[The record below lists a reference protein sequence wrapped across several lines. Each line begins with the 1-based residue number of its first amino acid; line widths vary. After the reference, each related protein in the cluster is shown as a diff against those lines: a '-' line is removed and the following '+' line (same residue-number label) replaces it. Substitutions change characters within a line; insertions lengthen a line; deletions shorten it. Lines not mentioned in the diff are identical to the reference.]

1 MSNIA
6 EKYSELKEELN
17 LKDPLFRYQ
26 KLKDEL
32 DQKDPL
38 VRYEAVKKE
47 IKEIKLQ
54 KEKKTLESL
63 ENLFHVLGGKEEL
76 VSESEPTITKDAEK
90 QPEIVVEKP
99 IRDAEKNN
107 IEEEPIVKE
116 EKLKEYTDTISKLE
130 DVKEKTIT
138 EEIDPISARIEKLEK
153 HIQQIALAGP
163 GSGEVRVLNMDDVD
177 TTDLA
182 NNKILKYNSST
193 GKFVFADASGASSV
207 TASRALVSDG
217 TGATAASDVTA
228 SELSLLDGGTSATS
242 TSVADGD
249 RVILND
255 NGTMVQ
261 VAVTDLAAY
270 FDDEITAMPNLAT
283 TAATTVGA
291 LNSGS
296 ITSGFG
302 SIDNGSSAITT
313 TGTITYGT
321 LNDGS
326 TDLTAT
332 VSTLNKAATTGKAIA
347 MSIVFGS

>member
-1 MSNIA
+1 MSGIA
-6 EKYSELKEELN
+6 QKYSELKEELN
-17 LKDPLFRYQ
+17 LKDPLFRYA
-26 KLKDEL
+26 KLREEL
-32 DQKDPL
+32 NQKDPL

-47 IKEIKLQ
+47 IKQIKLQ
-54 KEKKTLESL
+54 KEEKTLESL
-63 ENLFHVLGGKEEL
+63 ENLFQGLGGDPEE
-76 VSESEPTITKDAEK
+76 I
-90 QPEIVVEKP
+90 VEKP
-99 IRDAEKNN
+99 IEDGKKETVKKYKKDTPGEDEKQETKEIKLESDKY
-107 IEEEPIVKE
+107 IE
-116 EKLKEYTDTISKLE
+116 TISKLE
-130 DVKEKTIT
+130 DVKEKSLN
-138 EEIDPISARIEKLEK
+138 EQNDPISARIEKLEK
-153 HIQQIALAGP
+153 HIQKIALAGP

-217 TGATAASDVTA
+217 TGTTAASDVTA

-270 FDDEITAMPNLAT
+270 FDDEITAMPNLIT

-332 VSTLNKAATTGKAIA
+332 ISTLNKAATTGKAIA